1 MKEKEQAPQG
11 IFGKID
17 SVTEKVENCIMSI
30 GLLLIPRR
38 AASLIKKT
46 EQVRC
51 FDPAHN
57 LQADAWKMDY
67 RLYYDVVLKNGLA
80 GGIFAYTF

>member
-1 MKEKEQAPQG
+1 MTGSPDRYSGHAV
-11 IFGKID
+11 FGVI
-17 SVTEKVENCIMSI
+17 SVS
-30 GLLLIPRR
+30 
-38 AASLIKKT
+38 IKKT

-67 RLYYDVVLKNGLA
+67 RLYYDVVLKNSLA
-80 GGIFAYTF
+80 KGIYTYTF